1 METNILNIGKK
12 DSHFVLHFSR
22 SAVQIY
28 SPKIKQLI
36 SEKLPQNTIK
46 DLEIVDK
53 NALALFLQS
62 LFTKYKLSAKN
73 VIIILAPNIYYE
85 KILKSVGEEQESE
98 MRSFLDTVP
107 FDALRS
113 KVYIQG
119 TTSRV
124 IAINKNLCESLV
136 WSLEQAGIGVT
147 AVIPTGLVPSLA
159 GKATPDKEAN
169 DYVLKNIPTLKM
181 HTITQ
186 TLEISDP
193 EDVHIAPPKN
203 TRIYFLG
210 GIFALLLLALGVL
223 VVVM

>member
-1 METNILNIGKK
+1 METNLLNIGKK

-22 SAVQIY
+22 NGVQIY

-62 LFTKYKLSAKN
+62 LFTKYKLNAKN
-73 VIIILAPNIYYE
+73 VIIILSPNIYYE
-85 KILKSVGEEQESE
+85 KILKSIGEEQESE
-98 MRSFLDTVP
+98 IRSFLDTVP

-136 WSLEQAGIGVT
+136 WAFEQSGIGVT
-147 AVIPTGLVPSLA
+147 AVIPTGLIPSLA
-159 GKATPDKEAN
+159 GKPTPDKEAN
-169 DYVLKNIPTLKM
+169 DYVLKNLPTLKL

-193 EDVHIAPPKN
+193 EDIHIAPPRN
-203 TRIYFLG
+203 TRVYLLG
-210 GIFALLLLALGVL
+210 GIFTLLLLVLGVL
-223 VVVM
+223 IIIM